1 MIKADNPAESIFK
14 AASDAVVDLQAKGE
28 ESLNSASKVL
38 EGNVVPKKNV
48 TDGKGNSEEV
58 NAAADNH
65 TSE

>member
-28 ESLNSASKVL
+28 ESLNSASKIL

-48 TDGKGNSEEV
+48 TDIKGNSGEV

-65 TSE
+65 TSK